1 MSWWAG
7 VARWGRAY
15 RLDIIWVAFVGI
27 NLAAMRLLPA
37 WQTVPFLAIW
47 VSLTAI
53 YGLRLWRLQPT
64 ILTVAAV
71 TLATG
76 GIVVVQVLKGQQDAD
91 YLAEV
96 PLIAL
101 MFLVMVW
108 HGQRRVAAM
117 QERLAAM
124 EVVQHVSQENLRLLE
139 EQQRFLQDASHE
151 LGTPITVALGHAE
164 LMERAAT
171 DTVLADD
178 ARVVAGELRRLG
190 RMASRILLLASA
202 GSPDFLRPE
211 PVTVESVLGGALE
224 RWGYLPRQWRL
235 GPVTDVTVV
244 ADRDRLALALDA
256 LLENAIAHT
265 ASGGQIEVSARRED
279 GHVVLMVADSGTGI
293 APADLDRIFQR
304 FARAN
309 PQRSSEA
316 GGFGLGLA
324 IVQAIA
330 TAHHGSVQV
339 QSTPGRG
346 SSFELILPLSPVAAP
361 AVARPANRPR
371 NRYLRLT
378 ARPGQGG

>member
-1 MSWWAG
+1 MSWWGRA
-7 VARWGRAY
+7 ARWGRVY
-15 RLDIIWVAFVGI
+15 RLDIVWVAFVGI

-76 GIVVVQVLKGQQDAD
+76 GIVVVQVIKGQQDAD

-108 HGQRRVAAM
+108 HGQRRIAAM
-117 QERLAAM
+117 QEQLAAM
-124 EVVQHVSQENLRLLE
+124 EVVQRVSEENLRLLE
-139 EQQRFLQDASHE
+139 EQHRFVQDASHE

-164 LMERAAT
+164 LMERAASE
-171 DTVLADD
+171 TVLADD

-190 RMASRILLLASA
+190 RMTSRILLLASA
-202 GSPDFLRPE
+202 GSPGFLHPE
-211 PVTVESVLGGALE
+211 PVTAESVLGDALE
-224 RWGYLPRQWRL
+224 RWGYLPRRWRL
-235 GPVTDVTVV
+235 GPVSDVTVV

-265 ASGGQIEVSARRED
+265 GSGDEIEVSARQED
-279 GHVVLMVADSGTGI
+279 GHVVLMVADSGSGI

-309 PQRSSEA
+309 SQRSSDA

-330 TAHHGSVQV
+330 TAHQGTVQV
-339 QSTPGRG
+339 RSTPGRG
-346 SSFELILPLSPVAAP
+346 SSFELVLPLGPAAAP
-361 AVARPANRPR
+361 AGEPVM
-371 NRYLRLT
+371 T
-378 ARPGQGG
+378 GSGPGSRSAADGSAPDR

>member
-1 MSWWAG
+1 MSWWGRA
-7 VARWGRAY
+7 ARWGRVY
-15 RLDIIWVAFVGI
+15 RLDIVWVAFVGI

-108 HGQRRVAAM
+108 HGRRRVAAM
-117 QERLAAM
+117 EERLAAM
-124 EVVQHVSQENLRLLE
+124 EVVQRVSEENLRLLK
-139 EQQRFLQDASHE
+139 EQHRFVQDASHE

-164 LMERAAT
+164 LMERAAS

-190 RMASRILLLASA
+190 RLASRILLLASA
-202 GSPDFLRPE
+202 GSPDFLHPE
-211 PVTVESVLGGALE
+211 PVTAES
-224 RWGYLPRQWRL
+224 R
-235 GPVTDVTVV
+235 
-244 ADRDRLALALDA
+244 
-256 LLENAIAHT
+256 
-265 ASGGQIEVSARRED
+265 AR
-279 GHVVLMVADSGTGI
+279 
-293 APADLDRIFQR
+293 
-304 FARAN
+304 
-309 PQRSSEA
+309 
-316 GGFGLGLA
+316 
-324 IVQAIA
+324 
-330 TAHHGSVQV
+330 
-339 QSTPGRG
+339 
-346 SSFELILPLSPVAAP
+346 
-361 AVARPANRPR
+361 
-371 NRYLRLT
+371 
-378 ARPGQGG
+378 